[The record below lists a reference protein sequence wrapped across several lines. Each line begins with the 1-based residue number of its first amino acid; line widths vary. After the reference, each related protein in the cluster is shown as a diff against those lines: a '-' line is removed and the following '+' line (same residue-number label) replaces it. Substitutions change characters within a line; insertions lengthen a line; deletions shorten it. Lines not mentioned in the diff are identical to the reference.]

1 MAAIDRLF
9 SRLFLGCAMMCV
21 LLAAPAA
28 AQEGP
33 KPKVPKKGDEIIV
46 RGCLKGLILTA
57 TETSLSAS
65 EDSTGK
71 LVTPY
76 TYQLKG
82 PKDLLRK
89 LREEHDDRVV
99 EVTGEL
105 KSTLP
110 QESALRGVTIGKT
123 RIMVGVGANSAD
135 PMVRQGESL
144 PVLEVKSYEGVRV
157 TCGG

>member
-1 MAAIDRLF
+1 VWRVL
-9 SRLFLGCAMMCV
+9 SRLSLGVAAAC
-21 LLAAPAA
+21 LAIQSASVA

-33 KPKVPKKGDEIIV
+33 KPKVPKKGDDVIV
-46 RGCLKGLILTA
+46 RGCLQGLILTA
-57 TETSLSAS
+57 TETSLAAS
-65 EDSTGK
+65 EDATGK
-71 LVTPY
+71 LLTPY
-76 TYQLKG
+76 TYQLRG
-82 PKDLLRK
+82 QKDLLRK

-110 QESALRGVTIGKT
+110 QESARHGVTVGKT
-123 RIMVGVGANSAD
+123 RIMVGVGASSAD
-135 PMVRQGESL
+135 PMVRQGEAL